1 MSPDPNPTSAAVRN
15 AARAEAAQYGPMQ
28 GATRLLWGLC
38 LLGLTLSAH
47 AWTPHAWGTWLS
59 LHAMSEARAEA
70 PVRAEPL
77 EQFLQEQGAALE
89 GLLQHEE
96 QWARGKVRNYPP
108 RPEVLTYRYDKQADP
123 AELRRR
129 FLMALRI
136 HPHTPLSLHVQV
148 LPWPA
153 SQALYGSRP
162 ALADSEVVLR
172 PEAAGVPR
180 KYVALREGE
189 LVSVI
194 DVLASA
200 ADEPDGGMDS
210 GLWLD
215 SGTEHGRVYGFGRQP
230 RGTAVSGQG
239 DQAPF
244 HMGLFHESPVTYAS
258 ADGLRRTYA
267 EYRMHLWQSLARHA
281 LVNGH
286 PYWGWRFAG
295 WAMHYAQDLTQPYRT
310 RFMPDKGTLG
320 LLWVNVLDR
329 VGASQARVQSQQSV
343 ARRWQLVEAYQ
354 SQSLWAAMQKG
365 DPEHPNLK
373 PFAQVRLD
381 AGRMALPESG
391 LRDRVAWQ
399 SSQQAQALDEA
410 VAASFPSR
418 WLDPAVP
425 LSIDAESL
433 YQQMQ
438 SQRTPSLDALDQML
452 RDMSLQFGNVTR
464 AVWRRLQ

>member
-1 MSPDPNPTSAAVRN
+1 
-15 AARAEAAQYGPMQ
+15 MQ

-38 LLGLTLSAH
+38 LLGLTLSAQ

-59 LHAMSEARAEA
+59 LNAMSEVHAEA

-77 EQFLQEQGAALE
+77 EKFLQAQGTALDNV
-89 GLLQHEE
+89 LKHEE
-96 QWARGKVRNYPP
+96 QWARSKVRNYPP

-129 FLMALRI
+129 FLMALRV
-136 HPHTPLSLHVQV
+136 HPQMPLSLHVQV
-148 LPWPA
+148 LPWAA
-153 SQALYGSRP
+153 SQAAYGARP
-162 ALADSEVVLR
+162 TLPDSEVVVR
-172 PEAAGVPR
+172 TPEGSVAR

-215 SGTEHGRVYGFGRQP
+215 SGTEHGRAYGFGRQP
-230 RGTAVSGQG
+230 LAMEASGQG

-244 HMGLFHESPVTYAS
+244 HMGFFHESPLVYAS
-258 ADGLRRTYA
+258 AHGLRRTYA
-267 EYRMHLWQSLARHA
+267 EYRMHLWQTLARHA
-281 LVNGH
+281 LINGH

-310 RFMPDKGTLG
+310 RFMPDRGTLG
-320 LLWVNVLDR
+320 LLWVNLLDSA
-329 VGASQARVQSQQSV
+329 GMSQARLKGQQGM
-343 ARRWQLVEAYQ
+343 ARRQELVELYH
-354 SQSLWAAMQKG
+354 SQGLWAALQRG
-365 DPEHPNLK
+365 DLDHPNLK

-381 AGRMALPESG
+381 AGRMALPENG
-391 LRDRVAWQ
+391 LRDQVAWQ
-399 SSQQAQALDEA
+399 SSQLAPALDEA
-410 VAASFPSR
+410 VSASFAAR
-418 WLDPAVP
+418 WLDPGVP
-425 LSIDAESL
+425 LSGETAAL

-438 SQRTPSLDALDQML
+438 SQRTPSLDALDQLL
-452 RDMSLQFGNVTR
+452 RELSQQFGNVTR

>member
-1 MSPDPNPTSAAVRN
+1 MQTSDSTPPLLQVRGIAKRYGDQVALHEASFDLWPGEVLAIVGESGSGKTTLLN
-15 AARAEAAQYGPMQ
+15 AIAARLAPDTGTVEYRAQD
-28 GATRLLWGLC
+28 GALLDV
-38 LLGLTLSAH
+38 
-47 AWTPHAWGTWLS
+47 
-59 LHAMSEARAEA
+59 HAMSEARAEA

-108 RPEVLTYRYDKQADP
+108 RPEVLTYRYDKQAEP

-162 ALADSEVVLR
+162 ALAESEVVLR
-172 PEAAGVPR
+172 PEAGGVPR

-281 LVNGH
+281 LVN
-286 PYWGWRFAG
+286 
-295 WAMHYAQDLTQPYRT
+295 
-310 RFMPDKGTLG
+310 
-320 LLWVNVLDR
+320 
-329 VGASQARVQSQQSV
+329 
-343 ARRWQLVEAYQ
+343 EI
-354 SQSLWAAMQKG
+354 
-365 DPEHPNLK
+365 
-373 PFAQVRLD
+373 
-381 AGRMALPESG
+381 GRAH
-391 LRDRVAWQ
+391 V
-399 SSQQAQALDEA
+399 
-410 VAASFPSR
+410 
-418 WLDPAVP
+418 
-425 LSIDAESL
+425 
-433 YQQMQ
+433 
-438 SQRTPSLDALDQML
+438 
-452 RDMSLQFGNVTR
+452 
-464 AVWRRLQ
+464 